1 MSTGSALSLQEPIKV
16 EQKASS
22 IESIPGPSSITPEQ
36 VEAQMDPRERTR
48 MLALH
53 GRDWMFSRQQT
64 VADLRSKLEK
74 LHQSQSSTDLFGP
87 KTGSISSLKSEGDE
101 KKEEEKKEEKEDDK
115 K

>member
-1 MSTGSALSLQEPIKV
+1 MPSGSALSLQEPIKM

-22 IESIPGPSSITPEQ
+22 VESIPGPSVAAKKI
-36 VEAQMDPRERTR
+36 EAQMDPRERAR

-74 LHQSQSSTDLFGP
+74 FHQSQSSTDLFGP

-115 K
+115 